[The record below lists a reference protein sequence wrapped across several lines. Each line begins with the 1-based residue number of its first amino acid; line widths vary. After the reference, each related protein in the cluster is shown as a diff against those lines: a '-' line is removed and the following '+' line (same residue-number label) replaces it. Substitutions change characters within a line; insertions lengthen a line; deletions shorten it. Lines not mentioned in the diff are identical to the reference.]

1 MDKKAVIIDGN
12 NLFTRGY
19 VIARNQRQCPFK
31 FCLTMVDNLKV
42 KFSNHRFV
50 FTFDTTKSK
59 RRLEIF
65 PSYKGKRKSSMTQ
78 EDYQAM
84 KDNLN
89 DFIMLIKYSG
99 YPTLEG
105 YGYEADDYIAMVS
118 KMLIQK
124 YIVTIV
130 STDADMLQLVND
142 RIKIY
147 DPIKSITISTDNFER
162 IMDIKLRYFLDY
174 KCLLGDKSDNID
186 GVSRVG
192 EKTAIKY
199 IQLYGSYEDIHK
211 KLRESNEGID
221 EEKMKV
227 IEKNILGSTDLM
239 ERNRQLMDL
248 SIVYSDENLKTI
260 IKQQVA
266 SASDNLNKDLIMKL
280 LAQYE
285 CTDMIDKLQL
295 FENKLC

>member
-1 MDKKAVIIDGN
+1 MS
-12 NLFTRGY
+12 
-19 VIARNQRQCPFK
+19 P
-31 FCLTMVDNLKV
+31 
-42 KFSNHRFV
+42 
-50 FTFDTTKSK
+50 
-59 RRLEIF
+59 
-65 PSYKGKRKSSMTQ
+65 
-78 EDYQAM
+78 EDYQTM

-147 DPIKSITISTDNFER
+147 DPIKSITISTENFER

-174 KCLLGDKSDNID
+174 KCMLGDKSDNID
-186 GVSRVG
+186 GISGVG

-199 IQLYGSYEDIHK
+199 IQLLGSYEDIHK
-211 KLRESNEGID
+211 KLRESNEGLP
-221 EEKMKV
+221 EEKMKMKV

-239 ERNRQLMDL
+239 ERNKQLMDL

-260 IKQQVA
+260 IKQQVS

-280 LAQYE
+280 LSQYE
-285 CTDMIDKLQL
+285 CTEMIDNLKL